1 MKAIDVTFQM
11 TNDTKPNKDPDTY
24 SQTLNNYH
32 KMLWEKPLPDGTFF
46 SFSQN
51 ATPPFYLSHSS
62 HLGEF
67 RLSSDS
73 IVHTLSKWKQ
83 TAHFIHQVNSQ
94 ELDNFYNLAL
104 TIAGFII
111 FPANKIDNKP
121 TMNII
126 RGMHPWIRDR
136 FDLTLEC
143 IRLWYQGKDSPLY
156 THISRYQDFFN
167 LFLNF
172 ENYMEFFLLQDLMN
186 DDGTI
191 KYWYPFREFGEA
203 KKIPQNLDEY
213 NTYMK
218 NVVTFLHARNQRIN
232 NLNVGKI

>member
-1 MKAIDVTFQM
+1 
-11 TNDTKPNKDPDTY
+11 
-24 SQTLNNYH
+24 
-32 KMLWEKPLPDGTFF
+32 
-46 SFSQN
+46 
-51 ATPPFYLSHSS
+51 
-62 HLGEF
+62 
-67 RLSSDS
+67 
-73 IVHTLSKWKQ
+73 
-83 TAHFIHQVNSQ
+83 
-94 ELDNFYNLAL
+94 
-104 TIAGFII
+104 
-111 FPANKIDNKP
+111 
-121 TMNII
+121 MNII

-186 DDGTI
+186 DDETI